1 LVFSESSIPRWLPR
15 TPDSQVW
22 NEFFVATEGSAVRGA
37 YALKHEQVYVRG
49 KGVHKVACYHHSLS
63 EGIVDRSYTSV
74 GVLLARD
81 ALVREPLLY
90 ALGMGGADRPIAL
103 MLKAL
108 GFTLTELPFYF
119 RVLCPRTFLSEIEV
133 LRQGRGRALVMALAA
148 MTGAG
153 WLAITGAQTLSSLR
167 SRPGSFVAE
176 EVEEFSS
183 WADDLWNDAKD
194 SVSMAAVRDAKTL
207 RIFYPSSDRGLT
219 RVRVSRSGKAIGWA
233 VVGERRKDRKFG
245 EMRVGSVVDC
255 WAFPEDR
262 GAIVRAAAQALE
274 SRGVDLIVTN
284 QAHHLWCRAF
294 ETSGFLR
301 GPSTF
306 VLALSKKLTQL
317 LQPLQKDQPLLHIT
331 RADGDGLPRN
341 F

>member
-1 LVFSESSIPRWLPR
+1 MFSESSIPRWLPP
-15 TPDSQVW
+15 TPCSQVL
-22 NEFFVATEGSAVRGA
+22 NEFFVSTEGSAVRGA

-49 KGVHKVACYHHSLS
+49 KGVHRIACYHHSLS

-90 ALGMGGADRPIAL
+90 ALGMGGSDRPIAR

-108 GFTLTELPFYF
+108 GFTLIEVPFYF
-119 RVLCPRTFLSEIEV
+119 RVIRPRKFLSEIEA
-133 LRQGRGRALVMALAA
+133 LRQRRGRALVMDLAA
-148 MTGAG
+148 LTGAG
-153 WLAITGAQTLSSLR
+153 WLAIKGAQTLSSLR

-176 EVEEFSS
+176 EVDEFSS

-194 SVSMAAVRDAKTL
+194 SVSMAAVRDAQTL
-207 RIFYPSSDRGLT
+207 RTLYPSSDRGLT
-219 RVRVSRSGKAIGWA
+219 RVRLSQGGKAIGWA

-245 EMRVGSVVDC
+245 DMRVGSVVDC
-255 WAFPEDR
+255 WALPENR
-262 GAIVRAAAQALE
+262 GATVRAAVQALE
-274 SRGVDLIVTN
+274 RRGVDLIVTN

-294 ETSGFLR
+294 ATSGFLK

-306 VLALSKKLTQL
+306 VMALSKKLTEL